1 MKHVPLVLLF
11 VRLLPVFGSR
21 LQVQVDESPMGK
33 VVGLITTLRAT
44 IESEGMKQQKS
55 YDKFACWCE
64 ATLARKAEAI
74 TQAKETIEES
84 QQTILKVSGELGSH
98 GADLKQLEKDIA
110 ENKQA
115 QVDATEMRD
124 KESSAFESE
133 KTENEQCLGALES
146 AITVLSG
153 AGEGGKKSGFLETM
167 RDAQVL
173 TVAAGISK
181 VLDRESAVRYADDH
195 DVEAVRK
202 FVAHP
207 EDYAALA
214 HRGSFAGAQ
223 TGNNPHGDYAP
234 ASTQITGIL
243 KGMYDAFAA
252 DIEKDNGDE
261 ASKQKSYEELM
272 DLKKSELT
280 TLEATLEKQKSSE
293 AEKTKLLAET
303 KQLRDDTKAQQKA
316 DEVFFQDTKEGCKQK
331 ATEWAEVSRAR
342 TEELIGIDKATEILT
357 SPEAQAVFANA
368 TTTFLQVSSRER
380 RSSSVTA
387 YKKLRTLAASHG
399 SARLGRIAA
408 EVHSG
413 GHFDSVIK
421 MVDKMVAVLREEE
434 QDDID
439 HRDRCQRDKKKNK
452 DDLEDLRNL
461 KSKTGEEIER
471 MGGVMKKM
479 SEEIG
484 DLKKDIGE
492 SKDEVRE
499 MTEMRKEESDNFK
512 MALQADAA
520 AVQILNKAITA
531 LGAFA
536 KKNKALLQQ
545 PQDAREYTVD
555 RDKAPETTFGA
566 SYGGKKT
573 ESKGI
578 TEILSMLVED
588 MEKEMETGRM
598 EEKASQEQFEK
609 EREAARKV
617 LRSQRETLVNTES
630 SLAEMQEKTADK
642 QEYLAQTEAD
652 IGAQKEL
659 ANTLKQDC
667 AWVDTHFDARRKS
680 RKAEMD
686 GLNEAKAI
694 LAGVEKGDYDEL
706 ELSTQ

>member
-1 MKHVPLVLLF
+1 MKHVPFVLLL
-11 VRLLPVFGSR
+11 VRLLPAFGSR
-21 LQVQVDESPMGK
+21 LQVDESPMAK

-64 ATLARKAEAI
+64 NTLARKAESI
-74 TQAKETIEES
+74 TKAKETIEES
-84 QQTILKVSGELGSH
+84 QQTILKVSGELGSY
-98 GADLKQLEKDIA
+98 GADLKQLEKDVA

-115 QVDATEMRD
+115 QVEATEVRD
-124 KESSAFESE
+124 KENSAFEAE
-133 KTENEQCLGALES
+133 KTENEQCLGALEA

-167 RDAQVL
+167 RDAQLL

-181 VLDRESAVRYADDH
+181 VLDRESAARYADDH
-195 DVEAVRK
+195 DIDAVRR

-207 EDYAALA
+207 QDFAALTK
-214 HRGSFAGAQ
+214 RGGFAGVQ

-234 ASTQITGIL
+234 QSTQITGIL

-252 DIEKDNGDE
+252 DIEKDNVDE

-293 AEKTKLLAET
+293 ADKTKLLAET
-303 KQLRDDTKAQQKA
+303 KQLRDDTKAQLKA
-316 DEVFFQDTKEGCKQK
+316 DEVFFQDTKEGCQQK
-331 ATEWAEVSRAR
+331 ALEWSEVSRAR

-357 SPEAQAVFANA
+357 SPEAQAVFTNA
-368 TTTFLQVSSRER
+368 TTTFLQVSSAQR

-387 YKKLRTLAASHG
+387 YKKLRALAASRG
-399 SARLGRIAA
+399 STQLGRVAA
-408 EVHSG
+408 AVHSG
-413 GHFDSVIK
+413 GHFDAVIK

-434 QDDID
+434 QDDIE
-439 HRDRCQRDKKKNK
+439 HRDRCQRDKAKNK

-461 KSKTGEEIER
+461 KTKTKEEIER
-471 MGGVMKKM
+471 MGGVMKKAM
-479 SEEIG
+479 EQIV
-484 DLKKDIGE
+484 DLQKDIGE
-492 SKDEVRE
+492 SNDELRE
-499 MTEMRKEESDNFK
+499 MTEMRKEEQDNFK
-512 MALQADAA
+512 QALKDDGA
-520 AVQILNKAITA
+520 AVQIINKAITA
-531 LGAFA
+531 LGVFY

-555 RDKAPETTFGA
+555 KDKAPETTFGP

-573 ESKGI
+573 ETKGI

-588 MEKEMETGRM
+588 LEKEMETARM
-598 EEKASQEQFEK
+598 EDKASQEQFEK
-609 EREAARKV
+609 DREAARKV
-617 LRSQRETLVNTES
+617 LRSQKETLVNTES
-630 SLAEMQEKTADK
+630 GLAEMKEKTADK

-652 IGAQKEL
+652 IGTQKEL
-659 ANTLKQDC
+659 TNTLKQDC
-667 AWVDTHFDARRKS
+667 AWVDTHFDARRKK